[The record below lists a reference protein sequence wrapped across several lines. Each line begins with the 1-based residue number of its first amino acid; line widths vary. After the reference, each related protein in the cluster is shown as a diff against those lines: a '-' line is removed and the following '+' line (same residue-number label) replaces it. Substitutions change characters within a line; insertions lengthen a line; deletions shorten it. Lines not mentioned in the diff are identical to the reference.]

1 MPILGYCHEPPRS
14 TIVVGHRGR
23 PVRSTVV
30 VPQFTKMHADQENTA
45 ASLAVSL
52 MRGLQQVVVC
62 QLSKW
67 VWEKNAGADTAL
79 EYVNTGVRYR
89 EV

>member
-1 MPILGYCHEPPRS
+1 MEVDRCGSP
-14 TIVVGHRGR
+14 
-23 PVRSTVV
+23 
-30 VPQFTKMHADQENTA
+30 PQFTKMHADTA

-52 MRGLQQVVVC
+52 VRGLQQVVVC

-67 VWEKNAGADTAL
+67 VWDKNAGADTAL
-79 EYVNTGVRYR
+79 EYVNRGVRYR

>member
-1 MPILGYCHEPPRS
+1 
-14 TIVVGHRGR
+14 
-23 PVRSTVV
+23 
-30 VPQFTKMHADQENTA
+30 MHADTA

-52 MRGLQQVVVC
+52 VRGLQQVVVC

-67 VWEKNAGADTAL
+67 VWDKNAGADTAL
-79 EYVNTGVRYR
+79 EYVNRGVRYG